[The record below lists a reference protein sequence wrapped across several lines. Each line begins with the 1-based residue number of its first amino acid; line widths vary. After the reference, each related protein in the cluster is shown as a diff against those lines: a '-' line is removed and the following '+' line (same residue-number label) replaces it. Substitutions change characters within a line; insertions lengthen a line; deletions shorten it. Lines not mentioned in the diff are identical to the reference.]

1 MTGKVA
7 ELWRYPVSSM
17 AGEQLAVARVEAG
30 GIADNNPTAQEAAAR
45 IPPMQRYLIS
55 R

>member
-30 GIADNNPTAQEAAAR
+30 GIAGDRIWGVLDEAPA
-45 IPPMQRYLIS
+45 
-55 R
+55 